1 MNKSVIIGGVIIV
14 VVVLALLAGAGWGT
28 GSCGVRASNNAKTLT
43 IEWQRFVAQSGDTCE
58 RCGLTQEE
66 VQKASQI
73 LKQSF
78 APLGIQVALQEKSL
92 DAATFAQDVSQSNRI
107 WLGGR
112 PLEEWLGAEVG
123 KSACATC
130 PVEAGCA
137 DDVECRTIKLADQ
150 TYETI
155 PADLIIRAG
164 LLAAFDLL
172 SAGPTEPSP
181 NNTSPASAPS
191 CGSLGLS
198 GPSCTATLST
208 ETSCGGSGSKPAGTP
223 QGCH

>member
-43 IEWQRFVAQSGDTCE
+43 IEWQRFVAESGDTCE
-58 RCGLTQEE
+58 GCGMTQEE
-66 VQKASQI
+66 AQKAFHI

-92 DAATFAQDVSQSNRI
+92 DAATFAQGVSQLNRI

-123 KSACATC
+123 KS
-130 PVEAGCA
+130 VSAG
-137 DDVECRTIKLADQ
+137 DVECRTIKLGDR

-155 PADLIIRAG
+155 PADLIVRAG

-172 SAGPTEPSP
+172 SAGPAEPSP

-191 CGSLGLS
+191 CGSLGQS
-198 GPSCTATLST
+198 GPSCTATPSAK
-208 ETSCGGSGSKPAGTP
+208 TSSGGGGSKPASTP

>member
-1 MNKSVIIGGVIIV
+1 MNKSVSTVIVTVI
-14 VVVLALLAGAGWGT
+14 VLALLAGAGWCI
-28 GSCGVRASNNAKTLT
+28 GSCATRVPDNAKTLA
-43 IEWQRFVAQSGDTCE
+43 IEWQRLVGENGDTCE
-58 RCGLTQEE
+58 RCGLTQKE
-66 VQKASQI
+66 VEKAVHI

-78 APLGIQVALQEKSL
+78 APLGIQVAVQEKSL
-92 DAATFAQDVSQSNRI
+92 DAATFAQDVSQSNRV

-123 KSACATC
+123 KSTCATC
-130 PVEAGCA
+130 PVEAGRA
-137 DDVECRTIKLADQ
+137 DAVECRTIKLADR

-164 LLAAFDLL
+164 LLAAVDLL

-181 NNTSPASAPS
+181 NNTSSAPRPS
-191 CGSLGLS
+191 CGFPGLS
-198 GPSCTATLST
+198 GPSCADRLPAK
-208 ETSCGGSGSKPAGTP
+208 TSCGGGSKPASAP